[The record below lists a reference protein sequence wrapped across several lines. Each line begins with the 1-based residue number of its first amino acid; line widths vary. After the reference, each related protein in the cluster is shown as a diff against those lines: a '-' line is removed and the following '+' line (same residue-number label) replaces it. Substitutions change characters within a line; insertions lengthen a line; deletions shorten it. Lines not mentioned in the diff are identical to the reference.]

1 MFGNLAA
8 GWLGDRYGKDNP
20 RFNGAL
26 AAGGLLAA
34 FPFALIFVL
43 APDVR
48 VSLAAFA
55 VLKFLMTLHLGPIM
69 TLCFAQVPKEMRAM
83 MSATINM
90 MISLAGIGL
99 GAFLVGRLSDSFQ
112 LRYGDQSLRYSLLVI
127 CFGLLVGAVA
137 AFMAAR
143 TARPLATQE

>member
-1 MFGNLAA
+1 
-8 GWLGDRYGKDNP
+8 
-20 RFNGAL
+20 
-26 AAGGLLAA
+26 
-34 FPFALIFVL
+34 
-43 APDVR
+43 
-48 VSLAAFA
+48 
-55 VLKFLMTLHLGPIM
+55 M

-143 TARPLATQE
+143 TVRPLVIQE